1 MKQKQRLCLLLSSF
15 ALIIVCGIYVQPAQA
30 QEGVG
35 GAVQTNGEI
44 GFYKDDE
51 PVTSSSST
59 TPSSSSP
66 SSSAPPKSSSST
78 GTSGTVTK
86 PTGNYPST
94 GELIKKSLSLSG
106 IALVLLAFLLF
117 LFKRKKKEVGE

>member
-1 MKQKQRLCLLLSSF
+1 MKHKQRLCLLLSSF
-15 ALIIVCGIYVQPAQA
+15 ALIIVCGIYVQPVQA

-44 GFYKDDE
+44 GFYKDDD

-59 TPSSSSP
+59 APSSSS
-66 SSSAPPKSSSST
+66 SSTPPKSSSST
-78 GTSGTVTK
+78 VTSGTVTK